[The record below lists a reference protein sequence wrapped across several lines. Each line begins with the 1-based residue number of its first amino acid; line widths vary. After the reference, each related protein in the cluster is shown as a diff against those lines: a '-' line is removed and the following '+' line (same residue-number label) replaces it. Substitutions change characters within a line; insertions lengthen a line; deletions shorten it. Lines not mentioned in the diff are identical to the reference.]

1 MEVSTA
7 IHIYEKDGKVKVT
20 IAGLPK
26 KALTKYC
33 DENNIDIFDYFTDK
47 MIMNQDVSL
56 KNTSK
61 YNDNPHSD
69 IVDGVRMYS
78 ESSCGIYKIPFQMN
92 LSIAYLTLLSQ
103 IKKEE
108 LQNGRI
114 Y

>member
-1 MEVSTA
+1 MACLIKRLITLTVPVKYQA
-7 IHIYEKDGKVKVT
+7 INIF
-20 IAGLPK
+20 
-26 KALTKYC
+26 

-61 YNDNPHSD
+61 YNDEPHSD